1 VVIYTKTGLKKS
13 KYMVAS
19 KRKKEVQYLEKKE
32 NIKKLFES
40 MGYENILRYMIE
52 DLDNIEDVNNTQSI
66 YLFQLISALE
76 NALEIYPRIKN
87 V

>member
-1 VVIYTKTGLKKS
+1 MVVSKT
-13 KYMVAS
+13 
-19 KRKKEVQYLEKKE
+19 KKEVQYLEKKD
-32 NIKKLFES
+32 NIKKLLES
-40 MGYENILRYMIE
+40 LGYENILRYMIE
-52 DLDNIEDVNNTQSI
+52 DLDSIDDVNNTQSM